1 VLLSRSMD
9 LIMTWV
15 PEQFLICEFGE
26 MADDF
31 MLVLFLLDELMAVLD
46 GHLMLIVVFLDCLA
60 SGDILLESKLI
71 HCHFLLMLALLGKL
85 VPLPTLLSHP
95 QLFPD
100 AVYLLLQLHL
110 FP

>member
-1 VLLSRSMD
+1 
-9 LIMTWV
+9 
-15 PEQFLICEFGE
+15 